1 MHQPPALSP
10 LQRDALRSELSR
22 DDLSIYAVV
31 RLARK
36 DVEVGHFD
44 AAISRL
50 RVDADKL
57 RAHGSVLNELIQ
69 MHGKPGP

>member
-1 MHQPPALSP
+1 MSQPPALNAVQRET
-10 LQRDALRSELSR
+10 LQTELSR
-22 DDLSIYAVV
+22 KDLSNYTVI

-36 DVEVGHFD
+36 DVEFGLFD

-57 RAHGSVLNELIQ
+57 RIHSSVLNELILYQ
-69 MHGKPGP
+69 YPE

>member
-1 MHQPPALSP
+1 VPQPPALSTI
-10 LQRDALRSELSR
+10 QRETLRKELSR
-22 DDLSIYAVV
+22 EDLSIYAAV

-36 DVEVGHFD
+36 DVEIGHFD

-57 RAHGSVLNELIQ
+57 RMHDSVLNELITYQ
-69 MHGKPGP
+69 YPN